1 MPIFPWL
8 KSSGWHGNNPVNK
21 YLLKLEALQQGPWR
35 LFFVPLYLT
44 VNWYLLTGK

>member
-21 YLLKLEALQQGPWR
+21 YLLKLEALQQGP
-35 LFFVPLYLT
+35 
-44 VNWYLLTGK
+44 